1 MFQDAAS
8 WLISILQF
16 GSVFLSTAMLLS
28 GGTACFADEKEKGV
42 AVAPAGTD
50 VFETSFE
57 GTWFVERELKKSY
70 DALIAEVQTLEQ
82 RVSKSDISAAKARE
96 SIAKLR
102 ESLASVRAKI
112 DKEKTLVSAFEIV
125 KQEVEGRIDLGPEKL
140 LVVTA
145 DRIKVVGWA
154 ESHVKYVVVKKVL
167 STGTPVDEHLAGIKI
182 IHEHKVSPELVGKT
196 DAEMTAWRD
205 DFLSPKDGVN
215 QTPEQMENKKRMWE
229 RHFANGERFMPFVGR
244 QVDSLRIEGLI
255 HQEGNQH
262 IQYELKRP
270 EGGGQFGGRWRRN
283 AEVTLYVPKC
293 AALLLRGCQMGMDI
307 SGVNG
312 HLMMTSADSRDRD
325 YNGSFSIRDHVGPI
339 TLSNVPM
346 DAIERVTG
354 DVKIEATTEMTNT
367 GSHHADNEWVLS
379 TPPPRRLQVSHVA
392 GNLTA
397 NFTRSKLHI
406 DGVDGMLNVR
416 NDFGD
421 THCTIAK
428 ALIAGNHRI
437 VGQSGL
443 VSVLVAKGTKINLP
457 IFAATSCGSAATNL
471 GRNELDDLNVSYN
484 STEGVRCDWRSLYT
498 ALPQDDSTARFAL
511 HERPD
516 EIIAD
521 HERSHGLD
529 LISVAG
535 RVEYIQSGQ

>member
-1 MFQDAAS
+1 MFQDAANR
-8 WLISILQF
+8 LISIFHVNSL
-16 GSVFLSTAMLLS
+16 FLSIAMLLP

-70 DALIAEVQTLEQ
+70 DALISEVQTLEQ
-82 RVSKSDISAAKARE
+82 RVSKGDISSAQARE

-102 ESLASVRAKI
+102 ESLASVREKI

-125 KQEVEGRIDLGPEKL
+125 RQEVEGRIDLGPEKL

-154 ESHVKYVVVKKVL
+154 ESYVKYVVVKKVL

-196 DAEMTAWRD
+196 DAEMKAWRD
-205 DFLSPKDGVN
+205 DFLNPKDGAN
-215 QTPEQMENKKRMWE
+215 QTPEQLDNKKRFWE
-229 RHFANGERFMPFVGR
+229 QHFANGERFMPFVGR
-244 QVDSLRIEGLI
+244 EVNSLRIEGLV

-283 AEVTLYVPKC
+283 ADVTLFVPNC
-293 AALLLRGCQMGMDI
+293 TAMLLRGCQMGMDI

-312 HLMMTSADSRDRD
+312 HLLMTSAGSRDRD
-325 YNGSFSIRDHVGPI
+325 YNGRFSIRDHVGPI
-339 TLSNVPM
+339 TLSNVPL

-354 DVKIEATTEMTNT
+354 DVRIEATTEMTNT
-367 GSHHADNEWVLS
+367 GSHHADGKRVLT
-379 TPPPRRLQVSHVA
+379 TPPPHRLQVSQIA
-392 GNLTA
+392 GNLTT
-397 NFTRSKLHI
+397 NFTRTDLHI
-406 DGVDGMLNVR
+406 GNVDGILNVR

-421 THCTIAK
+421 THCAITK

-443 VSVLVAKGTKINLP
+443 VSVVVAKGTKINLP
-457 IFAATSCGSAATNL
+457 LFAATSCGTAATNL
-471 GRNELDDLNVSYN
+471 GRDELDDLSVSYT
-484 STEGVRCDWRSLYT
+484 STEGVRRDWRSLHT
-498 ALPQDDSTARFAL
+498 ALPQADFSARLAL

-521 HERSHGLD
+521 RERSHGLD